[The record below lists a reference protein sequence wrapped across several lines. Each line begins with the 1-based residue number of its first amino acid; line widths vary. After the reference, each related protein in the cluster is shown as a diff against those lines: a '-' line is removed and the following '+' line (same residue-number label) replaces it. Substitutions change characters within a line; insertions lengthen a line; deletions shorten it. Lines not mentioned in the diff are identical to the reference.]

1 MTWEEGAMVEPLAV
15 AVHAVRRVN
24 LSVGQT
30 VLVCGAGTMGMMCMA
45 TAKAYGASKV
55 IMTGILIH

>member
-1 MTWEEGAMVEPLAV
+1 MVEPLAV